1 MIDLNLNSD
10 APEVEGAGGVGYTF
24 DVDIRVAYVNL
35 RGPLSVVV
43 CGDWRREDEG
53 RARWVCSELGAQSRP
68 PDIVDGG
75 AVRESLSI
83 TAEKDEK
90 VVSGLMKRN
99 DDIYVRVSRYLGK
112 KLKAPKNHP
121 TYWDLLASFAD

>member
-10 APEVEGAGGVGYTF
+10 APEVEGAGGEGYTC

-35 RGPLSVVV
+35 RGSLSVVV

-53 RARWVCSELGAQSRP
+53 RARRVCSELGAQSRP
-68 PDIVDGG
+68 PDIIGGG

-90 VVSGLMKRN
+90 VVPGLVKRN
-99 DDIYVRVSRYLGK
+99 GDTCVYLDKNLGK
-112 KLKAPKNHP
+112 KLKAPKIARRIR
-121 TYWDLLASFAD
+121 TSS